1 MWTSRRVSGRELGL
15 AGTVVLTAALLA
27 FACTT
32 KPGSPPSPAAAPAA
46 APSAEFDQKWSTLAQ
61 KDVDVF
67 YVEDDRG
74 EGLMGNVR
82 RARHNQSPEPS
93 VLKPADPNLLP
104 VAPSPEDVQLVIK
117 QNLPGVKACFLRIS
131 REGEQRSGKAIVS
144 FEIGAGGEVTST
156 KVDAPAFAGT
166 SLPGCV
172 SGMVSHW
179 AFPKS
184 QNGGLAISYPFVFVG
199 G

>member
-1 MWTSRRVSGRELGL
+1 MRTSVVTLVVGL
-15 AGTVVLTAALLA
+15 AALGCA
-27 FACTT
+27 
-32 KPGSPPSPAAAPAA
+32 KKSESPPAAAPAVPA
-46 APSAEFDQKWSTLAQ
+46 TAPTAEFDRKWSTLAQ

-82 RARHNQSPEPS
+82 RARHDQNLVAPPP
-93 VLKPADPNLLP
+93 KPADLLP
-104 VAPSPEDVQLVIK
+104 ASPSQEDIQLVIK

-131 REGEQRSGKAIVS
+131 HEGEQRSGKAIVS
-144 FEIGAGGEVTST
+144 FEIAAGGEVTGT

-172 SGMVSHW
+172 SGMVSRW
-179 AFPKS
+179 AFPRS
-184 QNGGLAISYPFVFVG
+184 QNGALAISYPFVFVG